1 MVDLRTLDVFGRST
15 YPDWR
20 MGFLSYVLF
29 LLSTSNGPNEGPVG
43 TRYTANA
50 YVPHSPG

>member
-15 YPDWR
+15 YQDGR
-20 MGFLSYVLF
+20 MGFLSLVLF
-29 LLSTSNGPNEGPVG
+29 LLSTHNGPNEGPVG

-50 YVPHSPG
+50 YVPLSPG